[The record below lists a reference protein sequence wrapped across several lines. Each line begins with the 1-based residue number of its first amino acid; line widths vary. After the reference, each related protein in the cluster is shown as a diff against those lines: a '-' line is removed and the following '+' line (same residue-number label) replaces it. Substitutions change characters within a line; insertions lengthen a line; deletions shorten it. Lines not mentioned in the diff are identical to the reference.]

1 MTMTEKNED
10 SVLWDNTLL
19 NNQKTAV
26 EVMMNGNLNSKA
38 VLNVAECSAFTGL
51 SVSYIYKLTHTGK
64 IPHSTPNGKLVFFDR
79 RKIEEWLLSNPVE
92 TETERNSFVAQQVKT
107 LKLNP

>member
-1 MTMTEKNED
+1 MTEKNED
-10 SVLWDNTLL
+10 SVLRDNTRL

-26 EVMMNGNLNSKA
+26 EVMMYGNLNNKA

-64 IPHSTPNGKLVFFDR
+64 IPHSKPNGKLVFFDR
-79 RKIEEWLLSNPVE
+79 RKIEEWLLSNPIE
-92 TETERNSFVAQQVKT
+92 TETDRTHFVAQKVNS
-107 LKLNP
+107 LKLRS

>member
-1 MTMTEKNED
+1 MTVKNED
-10 SVLWDNTLL
+10 SVLRDNTQL
-19 NNQKTAV
+19 NKQKTVV
-26 EVMMNGNLNSKA
+26 EVMMYGNLNSKA

-64 IPHSTPNGKLVFFDR
+64 IPHSKPNGKLVFFDR

-92 TETERNSFVAQQVKT
+92 TEADRTHFVAQKVNS
-107 LKLNP
+107 LKLRS

>member
-1 MTMTEKNED
+1 MTEKNYDFE
-10 SVLWDNTLL
+10 LRDNTQL
-19 NNQKTAV
+19 NNPNAAV
-26 EVMMNGNLNSKA
+26 EVMMYGNLNNKA

-64 IPHSTPNGKLVFFDR
+64 IPHSKPNGKLVFFDR

-92 TETERNSFVAQQVKT
+92 TEADRTHFVAQKVNS
-107 LKLNP
+107 LKLRS